1 VLIISPKMKRSL
13 LALLLLLPL
22 AAAEISQQ
30 EAGIACNPY
39 SLESE
44 TIQVSGPISCEGEYW
59 VCDFYYYGNNQNVMV
74 TVSKSDGSVVPARSD
89 MYTDLAS
96 TRYAS
101 EHGTSYIFGTFLS
114 DDSFAIEL
122 NGMNATLQNYQN
134 LLKSLKDDNTITA
147 AQFSD
152 FKGRITDL
160 KGLASELA
168 SEVYTLSNESAEFWD
183 APDCVKLIDY
193 MDGLNGTQTL
203 AENFS
208 ASWNMFITR
217 YNGLSAEL
225 EDARVVAINPSDAQ
239 IMAQGIA
246 SIAAS
251 ITIYKE
257 EETMSVSRSADNF
270 VARVDRKETKDKLEE
285 AYNIVK
291 NVNNADATEKYN
303 QASTA
308 FSKGEYS
315 NARGLINEAVALAR
329 AAPPEDDGPDV
340 IIESPPDY
348 SGYFIAI
355 GALLALIVVMVFYK
369 KKTGEEE
376 TPKRSKP
383 EKKESWAWS
392 KGKESSMERKAS
404 KL

>member
-1 VLIISPKMKRSL
+1 M
-13 LALLLLLPL
+13 ALLIMLLPL

-30 EAGIACNPY
+30 EAGTACNPY
-39 SLESE
+39 SLDGE

-59 VCDFYYYGNNQNVMV
+59 VCDFYYYGNNQNVMAA
-74 TVSKSDGSVVPARSD
+74 VSTSDGSVVPARSD
-89 MYTDLAS
+89 IYSDLAA
-96 TRYAS
+96 TKYAS

-114 DDSFAIEL
+114 DSSFAIEL

-134 LLKSLKDDNTITA
+134 LLKSLMDDRTITQ

-152 FKGRITDL
+152 FKARITAL
-160 KGLASELA
+160 KGLASGLS
-168 SEVYTLSNESAEFWD
+168 SEVSRLSNWSASFWE

-193 MDGLNGTQTL
+193 MGGLNSTFAL

-208 ASWNMFITR
+208 TDWNNFITR
-217 YNGLSAEL
+217 YNGLSAQL
-225 EDARVVAINPSDAQ
+225 EDPRVVAINPSDAQ

-251 ITIYKE
+251 IAVYKE
-257 EETMSVSRSADNF
+257 DEEVSVSRSADNL
-270 VARVDRKETKDKLEE
+270 VARADRKETKDKLEG
-285 AYNIVK
+285 AYTIVK
-291 NVNNADATEKYN
+291 NSNNADATEKYN

-315 NARGLINEAVALAR
+315 KARGLINEAVALAR
-329 AAPPEDDGPDV
+329 IKPPEDGGPTV
-340 IIESPPDY
+340 IVERPADY

-355 GALLALIVVMVFYK
+355 GALLALILVMVFYK
-369 KKTGEEE
+369 KGAAGDGEEA
-376 TPKRSKP
+376 PKKGKP
-383 EKKESWAWS
+383 EKKESWVWS
-392 KGKESSMERKAS
+392 KGKESSIERKAS